1 MLQDAEI
8 QTPAAPPA
16 AEESPDGRPAGATPA
31 APETQDSNLILNPA
45 QQETLTQERRL
56 LGALGAA
63 ITPLE
68 PASGDLDALRQAG
81 LDLDELF
88 LLVIAGEFNA
98 GKSAFINALL
108 GERFL
113 TEGVTPTTAVVT
125 LLRYGDQP
133 SDEPVGEDLA
143 ERAYPAPFL
152 RDITVVDTPGTNAII
167 RRHEQLTR
175 HFVPRADLVLFVT
188 SADRPFTE
196 S

>member
-1 MLQDAEI
+1 MADEGGSRMGHA
-8 QTPAAPPA
+8 TPEVKARAPEQPGDGAA
-16 AEESPDGRPAGATPA
+16 DGAGAAGTGRV
-31 APETQDSNLILNPA
+31 LNP
-45 QQETLTQERRL
+45 QQTEMLTQERRL

-68 PASGDLDALRQAG
+68 PDPADLDALRQAG

-88 LLVIAGEFNA
+88 LLVVAGEFNA

-133 SDEPVGEDLA
+133 SEVMAD
-143 ERAYPAPFL
+143 
-152 RDITVVDTPGTNAII
+152 
-167 RRHEQLTR
+167 
-175 HFVPRADLVLFVT
+175 ADL
-188 SADRPFTE
+188 
-196 S
+196 